1 MGIEDRA
8 VRRKMEKEDE
18 ERYGITAEETED
30 YIDDRSE
37 DRNEYDKMLEGQIV
51 HDELTGLTNRKGLMD
66 DLEKTLK
73 SMRQPVRQQRLN
85 EQPAL
90 QEFSLLSIDLDNFK
104 GVNDALG
111 HAAGDSALKKVAEIL
126 KYSVREADVVARL
139 HGDEFAIFL
148 PRANTENARTVAEKI
163 LQNLESDS
171 ELQRFGISASIG
183 VRHIDKS
190 SLTELITT
198 ETLIHDADL
207 KQATAKQA
215 GKGRI
220 ETHQEP

>member
-1 MGIEDRA
+1 
-8 VRRKMEKEDE
+8 
-18 ERYGITAEETED
+18 
-30 YIDDRSE
+30 
-37 DRNEYDKMLEGQIV
+37 
-51 HDELTGLTNRKGLMD
+51 
-66 DLEKTLK
+66 
-73 SMRQPVRQQRLN
+73 
-85 EQPAL
+85 
-90 QEFSLLSIDLDNFK
+90 
-104 GVNDALG
+104 VNDALG